1 MILTDYKKIDD
12 SILGEEVTIGGFV
25 NTIRDHGGL
34 LFIDLRSFG
43 NTIQTVI
50 NPDIKEVFEISK
62 SIHNEYVLAITGIL
76 SNRSEETKNPK
87 IHNGHIELVI
97 NKIEIVAKAN
107 TLPFDIHADNLANEE
122 LRLKYRYIDLRR
134 AKLQDLLLAKHRF
147 TLDIRNYFDK
157 EGFVDVQTPILA
169 NSSPE
174 GARDFL
180 IPSRLHPGKF
190 YALPQSPQ
198 QFKQLMMVGGFNK
211 YFQIAPCF
219 RDEDP
224 RADRHPGDFYHIDA
238 EIAWAD
244 EELVYN
250 FSWDF
255 INNLISKHTTKKLHP
270 EFTKISYDNAMEV
283 FGSDK
288 PDFRIYQESNVKYV
302 DQLGWLDSK
311 SVFIDSGFEVFA
323 KLCDKPKA
331 RVQALN
337 IKNAVDKFTR
347 SDLDKI
353 QEIGRSFGL
362 PGIAYFQFTTEGIK
376 SPLLKFFT
384 NQDNTMNKLTN
395 LIDCQTGDLVLF
407 LASEDKELIYKAQ
420 KAIRHHVADKLNILK
435 KDEIR
440 FVWVNDMPF
449 FESDEKTG
457 KIDFGHNP
465 FGVFKTFEGKDEKE
479 TLDIA
484 TKENRL
490 LELRAIQ
497 YDIACNGYEVLS
509 GGKRNSN
516 PELLMQAFKIVG
528 YSEVEVKE
536 KFGHM
541 LEAYSYG
548 APYHAGFA
556 WGLDRL
562 FMVLNDE
569 TNIREII
576 AFPKNGQGMDLVMN
590 SPSIVRSIQL
600 KELNIELK
608 KE

>member
-1 MILTDYKKIDD
+1 MLITDYKQINTTLINTKIK
-12 SILGEEVTIGGFV
+12 VGGYI

-34 LFIDLRSFG
+34 LFLDLRSFG
-43 NTIQTVI
+43 NTIQSVV
-50 NPDIKEVFEISK
+50 NPDNKEAFDIAK
-62 SIHNEYVLAITGIL
+62 TCHTEYVVEIEGIL
-76 SNRSEETKNPK
+76 NQRSSDT
-87 IHNGHIELVI
+87 I
-97 NKIEIVAKAN
+97 NEKIENGNIEIIIDKINIVAKAKN
-107 TLPFDIHADNLANEE
+107 LPFDIHADNLANEE

-134 AKLQDLLLAKHRF
+134 PKLQELLIAKHRF
-147 TLDIRNYFDK
+147 ILDIRNYFDK
-157 EGFVDVQTPILA
+157 QDFIDIQTPILA

-180 IPSRLHPGKF
+180 IPSRIHQGKF

-244 EELVYN
+244 EELIYN
-250 FSWDF
+250 FSWEF
-255 INNLISKHTTKKLHP
+255 INNIISKHSNKKLHP
-270 EFTKISYDNAMEV
+270 EFTKISYDTAMEV

-288 PDFRIYQESNVKYV
+288 PDLRIYQESQKKYV
-302 DQLGWLDSK
+302 NQLGWLDSK
-311 SVFIDSGFEVFA
+311 SVFNDSGFEVFQ
-323 KLCDKPKA
+323 KLCDKPNA
-331 RVQALN
+331 RVQGLN

-362 PGIAYFQFTTEGIK
+362 PGIAYFQFTQEEIK

-384 NQDNTMNKLTN
+384 NQDHTMSKLN
-395 LIDCQTGDLVLF
+395 ELIDSQKGDLVLF

-420 KAIRHHVADKLNILK
+420 KAIRHHVANKLDILK
-435 KDEIR
+435 KEELR

-449 FESDEKTG
+449 FESDDNG
-457 KIDFGHNP
+457 DKIDFGHNP
-465 FGVFKTFEGKDEKE
+465 FGVFKTFEGMDEKE
-479 TLDIA
+479 TLEIA
-484 TKENRL
+484 VKDKRL

-516 PELLMQAFKIVG
+516 PELLMQAFNIVG
-528 YSEVEVKE
+528 YTEAEVKE

-569 TNIREII
+569 SNIREII

-590 SPSIVRSIQL
+590 SPSTVRPQQL
-600 KELNIELK
+600 KELGIKTLE
-608 KE
+608 

>member
-1 MILTDYKKIDD
+1 MLITDYTQINTTLIDTR
-12 SILGEEVTIGGFV
+12 IQVGGYI

-34 LFIDLRSFG
+34 LFLDLRSFG
-43 NTIQTVI
+43 HTIQTVI
-50 NPDIKEVFEISK
+50 NPDNQTAFDIAK
-62 SIHNEYVLAITGIL
+62 SCHVEYVVEIEGKLAQRT
-76 SNRSEETKNPK
+76 TDT
-87 IHNGHIELVI
+87 I
-97 NKIEIVAKAN
+97 NDKIENGNIEIIIDQIKIVAKAKN
-107 TLPFDIHADNLANEE
+107 LPFDIHAENLANEE

-134 AKLQDLLLAKHRF
+134 PKLQELLIAKHRF
-147 TLDIRNYFDK
+147 TLDIRNYFDQQ
-157 EGFVDVQTPILA
+157 GFIDIQTPILA

-180 IPSRLHPGKF
+180 IPSRIHQGKF

-250 FSWDF
+250 FSWEF
-255 INNLISKHTTKKLHP
+255 IKNVIAKHSKKTLYP

-288 PDFRIYQESNVKYV
+288 PDFRIYQDSSKQFV
-302 DQLGWLDSK
+302 DQLGWLDCK
-311 SVFIDSGFEVFA
+311 SVFNDSGFEVFA
-323 KLCDKPKA
+323 KLCNNPKA
-331 RVQALN
+331 RVQGLN

-362 PGIAYFQFTTEGIK
+362 PGIAYFQFTQDEIK

-384 NQDNTMNKLTN
+384 DQDHTMTKLN
-395 LIDCQTGDLVLF
+395 EVIDSQKGDLVLF

-420 KAIRHHVADKLNILK
+420 KAIRHHVADKLGLLK
-435 KDEIR
+435 KDELR

-449 FESDEKTG
+449 FEADEKGG
-457 KIDFGHNP
+457 KVDFGHNP
-465 FGVFKTFEGKDEKE
+465 FGVFKPFTGMSEKE
-479 TLDIA
+479 TLEVALKD
-484 TKENRL
+484 NRL

-497 YDIACNGYEVLS
+497 YDVACNGYEVLS

-516 PELLMQAFKIVG
+516 PELLMQAFNIVG
-528 YSEVEVKE
+528 YTEAEVKE

-569 TNIREII
+569 SNIREII

-590 SPSIVRSIQL
+590 SPSTVRPLQL
-600 KELNIELK
+600 KELGIKTIE
-608 KE
+608 